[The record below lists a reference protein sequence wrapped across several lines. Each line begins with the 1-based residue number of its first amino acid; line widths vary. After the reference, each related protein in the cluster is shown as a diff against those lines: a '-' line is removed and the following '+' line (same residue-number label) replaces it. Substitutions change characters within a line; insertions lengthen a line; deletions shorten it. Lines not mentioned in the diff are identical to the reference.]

1 MARETHPP
9 PSSRAAR
16 GALPGRGHRKAR
28 ALPLRGNP
36 TIGAAAEAPTAPH
49 ATYPAPGAAIPGG
62 PARFWDARRLRL
74 VFGLGIAL
82 SIVFHGMVMPWGG
95 FSFGGDVSLAEVA
108 GEVAIPVDLLGEE
121 APPPPPPPPPPTEPE
136 APPAADPEGAGAA
149 AKKDAGAP
157 PKPKPKPVPE
167 AGAPE
172 ALASDAGVPSE
183 PSDAGGLEP
192 AEGGVPDGG
201 GLVASADAGAT
212 PGSPT
217 PIDPAAAL
225 GAKNVAAAG
234 EINITLL
241 LSFARMRQH
250 PLAPRISTILQTQP
264 QWRDFL
270 RGAPAGL
277 DPMRDVDQ
285 VQIYGPSLIHTEK
298 TLVVVRYNIPDA
310 VVDGALESMSKAG
323 DKGGGTFD
331 VKVPGVKGWLA
342 HADQADRVLM
352 RLRKGVV
359 VIVPKADAVRLA
371 KDLSRAGL
379 PARLLTSEA
388 VLLVVKDPGK
398 QIRGL
403 GLPPTL
409 QSLRLVVVPDAQ
421 GGADVIAD
429 GACSD
434 EAAAVEVARAVT
446 ETIARRN
453 NFFVQNATDHLLDGA
468 TAVPDGKTVKLQIH
482 ASAAQIDKLVT
493 VAETVLGIP
502 PPGGARP

>member
-1 MARETHPP
+1 M
-9 PSSRAAR
+9 
-16 GALPGRGHRKAR
+16 
-28 ALPLRGNP
+28 LPLRGDP
-36 TIGAAAEAPTAPH
+36 RIGAAAEAPTAPH
-49 ATYPAPGAAIPGG
+49 ATYPAPGAAVPGG
-62 PARFWDARRLRL
+62 PARFWEGRRLRV
-74 VFGLGIAL
+74 VFALGVAL
-82 SIVFHGMVMPWGG
+82 SVVLHGAVMPWGG
-95 FSFGGDVSLAEVA
+95 FSFGGDVSLAEVE

-121 APPPPPPPPPPTEPE
+121 APPPPPPPPPTEPE
-136 APPAADPEGAGAA
+136 APPPVDPEGAAAAA
-149 AKKDAGAP
+149 AKKDAGAKP
-157 PKPKPKPVPE
+157 LPRPKPQIE

-172 ALASDAGVPSE
+172 VLATDAGPSTE
-183 PSDAGGLEP
+183 PSDAAAPPSEVDG
-192 AEGGVPDGG
+192 GGVPDGG

-217 PIDPAAAL
+217 PIDPSAAL
-225 GAKNVAAAG
+225 GAKNVASAG

-250 PLAPRISTILQTQP
+250 ALASRISTILQTQP

-270 RGAPAGL
+270 RGAPPGL

-298 TLVVVRYNIPDA
+298 TLVVVRYNIGDA
-310 VVDGALESMSKAG
+310 VVDGALESMSKSR
-323 DKGGGTFD
+323 DQGGPFD

-388 VLLVVKDPGK
+388 VLLVVKEPGK

-421 GGADVIAD
+421 NGADVIAD
-429 GACSD
+429 GACTD
-434 EAAAVEVARAVT
+434 EAAAAEVARSVT
-446 ETIARRN
+446 ENIARRN

-468 TAVPDGKTVKLQIH
+468 TATAEGRTVKLQIH
-482 ASAAQIDKLVT
+482 ASAAQLDKLVS
-493 VAETVLGIP
+493 VAETFLGIP
-502 PPGGARP
+502 PPAGRP